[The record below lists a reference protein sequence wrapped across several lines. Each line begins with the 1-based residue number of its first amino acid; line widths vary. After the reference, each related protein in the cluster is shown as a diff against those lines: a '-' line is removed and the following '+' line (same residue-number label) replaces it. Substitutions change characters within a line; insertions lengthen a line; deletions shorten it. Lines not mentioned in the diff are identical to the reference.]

1 MVKPHSNLSD
11 AIKNLH
17 GCDATWLESVP
28 VKETFQGQ
36 TVWEG
41 VVEVFELI
49 DHPTAKKCYAWSYLM
64 DESGKRKFMAVLHQR
79 PVDSPEKA
87 VRAYIVADNKIRK
100 TK

>member
-1 MVKPHSNLSD
+1 
-11 AIKNLH
+11 
-17 GCDATWLESVP
+17 
-28 VKETFQGQ
+28 
-36 TVWEG
+36 
-41 VVEVFELI
+41 
-49 DHPTAKKCYAWSYLM
+49 LM